1 MKILIQSNLKNKFDK
16 VTKQPE
22 KDVQDELSPMD
33 PPDGYLPPSIESV
46 PYEEMHVFLQKL
58 IDEHKDISK
67 ELNNFEEILLSI
79 QENGI
84 EKETNS
90 KLRDFFQFIDNN
102 SIPHHQKEEKVLFP
116 LLAERLIEKGEHSQ
130 GPSPT
135 TAVDMLEDDHIKSM
149 QLAATVFNLFAL
161 SGRLPDHDSRLVVL
175 DIALEQGKALVELLR
190 LHIFREDSIVF
201 PIAHKHISKH
211 EFDAMEEKG

>member
-1 MKILIQSNLKNKFDK
+1 MKTSIPVTMKNKFDK

-22 KDVQDELSPMD
+22 KDVHDELSPMD
-33 PPDGYLPPSIESV
+33 PPDGYMPPSVEDV

-67 ELNNFEEILLSI
+67 ELNNFEETLLSI

-90 KLRDFFQFIDNN
+90 KLSDFFQYIDNH
-102 SIPHHQKEEKVLFP
+102 SLPHHQREEKVLFP

-130 GPSPT
+130 GPTPT

-175 DIALEQGKALVELLR
+175 DIALEQSKALVELLR

-201 PIAHKHISKH
+201 PIAHKHISKE
-211 EFDAMEEKG
+211 EFDSMEEKG

>member
-1 MKILIQSNLKNKFDK
+1 MKNQSDK
-16 VTKQPE
+16 LTKQPE

-33 PPDGYLPPSIESV
+33 PPDGYMPPATESV
-46 PYEEMHVFLQKL
+46 PYEEMHPFLQKL
-58 IDEHKDISK
+58 TDEHKAFSK
-67 ELNNFEEILLSI
+67 ELDKFEEILLSI

-90 KLRDFFQFIDNN
+90 KLRNFFQFFDNH
-102 SIPHHQKEEKVLFP
+102 SIPHNHREEKILFP

-130 GPSPT
+130 GPSPS
-135 TAVDMLEDDHIKSM
+135 TAVDMLEDDHIKSV

-175 DIALEQGKALVELLR
+175 DIALQQGKSLVELLR

-201 PIAHKHISKH
+201 PIAHKHISKD
-211 EFDAMEEKG
+211 EFDAMGEKG

>member
-1 MKILIQSNLKNKFDK
+1 MKNQFDK

-33 PPDGYLPPSIESV
+33 PPDGYMPPASESV
-46 PYEEMHVFLQKL
+46 PYDEMHPFLQKL
-58 IDEHKDISK
+58 IDEHKAFSK
-67 ELNNFEEILLSI
+67 ELDEFEETLVSI
-79 QENGI
+79 QTNGI
-84 EKETNS
+84 EKETNG
-90 KLRDFFQFIDNN
+90 KLRTFFQFIDNH
-102 SIPHHQKEEKVLFP
+102 SIPHHQKEEKILFP

-130 GPSPT
+130 GPSPS
-135 TAVDMLEDDHIKSM
+135 TAVDILEDDHIKSV

-161 SGRLPDHDSRLVVL
+161 SGRLPDHDSRLIVL
-175 DIALEQGKALVELLR
+175 DLALQQGKALAELLR

-201 PIAHKHISKH
+201 PIAHKYISKN

>member
-1 MKILIQSNLKNKFDK
+1 MKNQFDK
-16 VTKQPE
+16 VTKQQE

-33 PPDGYLPPSIESV
+33 PPDGYLPPASESV
-46 PYEEMHVFLQKL
+46 PYEDMHPFLQKL
-58 IDEHKDISK
+58 IDEHKDFSR
-67 ELNNFEEILLSI
+67 ELDNFEEILLSI

-90 KLRDFFQFIDNN
+90 RLRDFFQFFDNH
-102 SIPHHQKEEKVLFP
+102 SIPHHQKEEKILFP

-130 GPSPT
+130 GPYQS
-135 TAVDMLEDDHIKSM
+135 TAVDMLEDDHIKSV

-161 SGRLPDHDSRLVVL
+161 SGRLPDPDSRLVVL
-175 DIALEQGKALVELLR
+175 DIALQQGKSLVELLR
-190 LHIFREDSIVF
+190 LHIFRENSIVF

-211 EFDAMEEKG
+211 EFDMMQEKV

>member
-1 MKILIQSNLKNKFDK
+1 MKNQFDK
-16 VTKQPE
+16 VTKQQE

-33 PPDGYLPPSIESV
+33 PPDGYMPPASEPV
-46 PYEEMHVFLQKL
+46 PYEDMHPFLQKL
-58 IDEHKDISK
+58 IDEHKDLSR
-67 ELNNFEEILLSI
+67 ELDNFEEILLSI

-90 KLRDFFQFIDNN
+90 RLRDFFQFFDNH
-102 SIPHHQKEEKVLFP
+102 SIPHHQKEEKILFP

-130 GPSPT
+130 GLSPS
-135 TAVDMLEDDHIKSM
+135 TAVDMLEDDHIKSV

-175 DIALEQGKALVELLR
+175 DIAIQQGKSLVELLR

-201 PIAHKHISKH
+201 PIAHKHISNH
-211 EFDAMEEKG
+211 EFDTMQEKG